1 MKKILLCMAI
11 LIFSSGIA
19 KADYSYSVDG
29 RNITFV
35 DDEFKFYENS
45 SVLSKEQVQQLFPD
59 CEIILISRFN
69 FEKKYFMK
77 NSIFKTKKILLL
89 NDTNRTFHGFE
100 IYPLSSRVELKKG
113 EKIGALKALI
123 NIYGKKNTRLKHPG
137 GDEFEIVVK

>member
-1 MKKILLCMAI
+1 MKKFLLCLGLLFLSFQCA
-11 LIFSSGIA
+11 F
-19 KADYSYSVDG
+19 ADYAFSVDE

-45 SVLSKEQVQQLFPD
+45 TPLTKEQVQQLFPD
-59 CEIILISRFN
+59 YEIILISHFN

-77 NSIFKTKKILLL
+77 NSVFKTRKVLLL

-100 IYPLSSRVELKKG
+100 IYPTSSRVELKKG
-113 EKIGALKALI
+113 EKQGALKALI
-123 NIYGKKNTRLKHPG
+123 NIYGKKNTRLKHQG